1 MSKRIKIAAIDVFC
15 GAAGLSYGLKQSG
28 IEVVAGIDVD
38 PACRYPFEQ
47 NIGAEFVEQDAA
59 EIKGSLIVKLFG
71 DADITVLA
79 GCAPCQP
86 FSGYTTRRRH
96 KDDRWQLLLEFLRIA
111 RSARPDVI
119 TLENVPRLAHL
130 TLWGTFVSGL
140 QNWGYHVKWGV
151 LDAAEYGVPQS
162 RRRLVLLAS
171 KLGPIELP
179 ACLRGARPTVREA
192 IGDLP
197 PIGAGE
203 RSVGDVLHSSRCL
216 TERNLARIKAS
227 KPAGTWREWPADM
240 RVRCHRSKSGRTYP
254 SVYGRMS
261 WDKPA
266 PTITTQFYGFGN
278 GRFGHPEQD
287 RAITLREGAVLQSF
301 PVHFKFNPPDS
312 KLNFREIG
320 RLIGNA
326 VPPALGR
333 AIGHSIIAHVH
344 GFTL

>member
-1 MSKRIKIAAIDVFC
+1 M
-15 GAAGLSYGLKQSG
+15 AGFILECMAGFVG
-28 IEVVAGIDVD
+28 I
-38 PACRYPFEQ
+38 R
-47 NIGAEFVEQDAA
+47 
-59 EIKGSLIVKLFG
+59 
-71 DADITVLA
+71 
-79 GCAPCQP
+79 
-86 FSGYTTRRRH
+86 
-96 KDDRWQLLLEFLRIA
+96 
-111 RSARPDVI
+111 RSACPDVI

-130 TLWGTFVSGL
+130 TLWRTFVSGL
-140 QNWGYHVKWGV
+140 EDWGYHVKWGV

-179 ACLRGARPTVREA
+179 ARQCGTPSTVRDA

-203 RSVGDVLHSSRCL
+203 QSANDLLHASRCL

-227 KPAGTWREWPADM
+227 KPAGTWREWPAEM

-266 PTITTQFYGFGN
+266 PTVTTQFFGFGN

-301 PVHFKFNPPDS
+301 PMDFNFTDPNS

-326 VPPALGR
+326 VPPALGM
-333 AIGHSIIAHVH
+333 AIGRSIITHVVAYPVVP
-344 GFTL
+344 G